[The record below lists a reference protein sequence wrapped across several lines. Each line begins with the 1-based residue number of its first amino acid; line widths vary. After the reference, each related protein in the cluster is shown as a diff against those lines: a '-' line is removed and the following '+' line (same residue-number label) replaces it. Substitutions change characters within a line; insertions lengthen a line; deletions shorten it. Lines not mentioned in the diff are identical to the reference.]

1 MAVREDLQQS
11 GLHIRRLKTR
21 LHDSASRA
29 EALRRDRE
37 EAQSGLKQLGDDHP
51 DWVQDNSRQSTGY
64 FFLVAGVTAVYFLD
78 IMLFGPTAEMLSE
91 KAFYGSPV
99 MAWVARL
106 LVPAAILLAE
116 ISIALQI
123 FFARRHSETYYTS
136 NKACQGWI
144 FIGILFALVMPSFVV
159 GTNLV
164 QASFESQSMQTG
176 LRWQLFGLVIL
187 AIVMHVPIIFGGRLA
202 HEAKA
207 FFTFKAKHRSLQ
219 RRVQQ
224 YNKEY
229 GTEAQSFRSDFD
241 SFYDLLNR
249 HRQTFQDNY
258 DPGPFDSRT
267 RRFSREIYGYDVIQP
282 AFGAGASQAPQ
293 NSSFDQGNQGQ
304 GQDQM
309 RDEFADVD
317 SRVREEESEVR
328 A

>member
-1 MAVREDLQQS
+1 MAGREDLQQS

-29 EALRRDRE
+29 EALRGDRE
-37 EAQSGLKQLGDDHP
+37 EAGSGLKQLVETHP

-64 FFLVAGVTAVYFLD
+64 LFLVAGVTAVYFLD

-91 KAFYGSPV
+91 KAFYGWPV
-99 MAWVARL
+99 MTWVARF

-123 FFARRHSETYYTS
+123 FFARRDSETYYTAS
-136 NKACQGWI
+136 KAYWGWI
-144 FIGILFALVMPSFVV
+144 FIGILFALVMPSLVV

-164 QASFESQSMQTG
+164 QASFESQSIQTG
-176 LRWQLFGLVIL
+176 LRWQLFGLVVL
-187 AIVMHVPIIFGGRLA
+187 ALVMHVPIIFGGRVA
-202 HEAKA
+202 HEAKS
-207 FFTFKAKHRSLQ
+207 FFSFKLKQRSLQ

-258 DPGPFDSRT
+258 DQGPFDSRT

-282 AFGAGASQAPQ
+282 ASGAGTTQTSQ
-293 NSSFDQGNQGQ
+293 NSSFDQGNQRQ

-317 SRVREEESEVR
+317 PRVREEESEVR